1 MKKTALAAV
10 ILALLAIPCAALIA
24 AVRAPAAPPSDC
36 AACDFLAVTDGD
48 GREFVCPAGDALF
61 SAMADAFASAAPAAL
76 PSDDGAFSALTLAW
90 IRDGAAREYALR
102 LYAAPL
108 SAYLTDGMG
117 NIFRLPD
124 GAGAVLLASDAGE
137 AARRV
142 GRPASLSAG
151 EAALPCTLTEW
162 RWDLSAY
169 GIAAPLSAFSESAA
183 PLVPP
188 RLSAAAPAPV
198 FSRRPDALRYT
209 LYRGSEP
216 VGAGDGLPV
225 PADLAPGDYQV
236 VLTASFES
244 GPLTLRAA
252 YTYLLSV

>member
-1 MKKTALAAV
+1 MKKAV
-10 ILALLAIPCAALIA
+10 FATGILLLIAIPCAVLIA
-24 AVRAPAAPPSDC
+24 AVRAPAAPPADC
-36 AACDFLAVTDGD
+36 AACDFFALTDAD
-48 GREFVCPAGDALF
+48 GREFVRPAGDVLF
-61 SAMADAFASAAPAAL
+61 SAMADAFAAAVPAAL
-76 PSDDGAFSALTLAW
+76 PSDDGAFSALMLAW
-90 IRDGAAREYALR
+90 IRDGGAREYALR

-108 SAYLTDGMG
+108 SAYITDGAG

-124 GAGAVLLASDAGE
+124 GVPAVLLASDAGE

-142 GRPASLSAG
+142 GLPASLLAG

-183 PLVPP
+183 PSVPP

-198 FSRRPDALRYT
+198 FSRPPDALRYT